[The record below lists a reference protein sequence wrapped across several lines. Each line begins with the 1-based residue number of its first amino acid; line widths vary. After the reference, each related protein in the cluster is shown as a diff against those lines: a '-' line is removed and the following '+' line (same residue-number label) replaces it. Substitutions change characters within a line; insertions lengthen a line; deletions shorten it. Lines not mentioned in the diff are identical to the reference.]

1 MYYLEFEGFGDSDE
15 EKMVA
20 FWKQTIY
27 EYAYSVRGKFGVR
40 VDHLVKKFTLYGRI
54 PCGLP
59 LIIKK
64 LAKEKQLA
72 TREDILSGALFGKQ
86 EQA

>member
-1 MYYLEFEGFGDSDE
+1 
-15 EKMVA
+15 MVA

-64 LAKEKQLA
+64 LAKEK
-72 TREDILSGALFGKQ
+72 
-86 EQA
+86 